1 MKEKMMKRLRPDEI
15 DAWKERIFAAAIAI
29 GLAFTLAYCGG
40 PV

>member
-1 MKEKMMKRLRPDEI
+1 MKRLRPDEI

-40 PV
+40 N